1 MCPIMTARPL
11 SLAGLAL
18 SVIVAACGSE
28 PRTPTAGGAAANCMS
43 RAYDTIGGPLALTD
57 HTGQA
62 VTEADFKGR
71 ASLVFFGFTY
81 CPDVCPMTLVRLDE
95 ALSKLPDGAERPRVI
110 LVTVDPQRDT
120 PEALASY
127 LSVDAFPNDTVGL
140 TGSDEAIR
148 TVATAFKA
156 DYYRVEQPDS
166 TAGYTMDHTSLVH
179 LMDADWRHLS
189 FFSEMDSPETIAA
202 CLEQLL

>member
-1 MCPIMTARPL
+1 MFPIPGA
-11 SLAGLAL
+11 LAL
-18 SVIVAACGSE
+18 AAALVACGSE
-28 PRTPTAGGAAANCMS
+28 PPTPTAGGAAAGCMS
-43 RAYDTIGGPLALTD
+43 RAYDNIGGPLALTD

-71 ASLVFFGFTY
+71 PSLVFFGFTF
-81 CPDVCPMTLVRLDE
+81 CPDVCPLTLVRLDE
-95 ALSKLPDGAERPRVI
+95 ALAKLPDGVERPRVI
-110 LVTVDPQRDT
+110 LVSVDPERDT
-120 PEALASY
+120 PEALARY
-127 LSVDAFPNDTVGL
+127 LSTDAFPDDSVGL

-148 TVATAFKA
+148 AAATAFKA

-179 LMDADWRHLS
+179 LMDADWRHRS
-189 FFSEMDSPETIAA
+189 FFSDLDSPDTIAA